1 MRYIFAVIVVIFL
14 FCPVS
19 VFAEARTIS
28 AEDMAKEW
36 FEKGLKYDIDKDYDK
51 AIEAFTKAIALKSDY
66 AYAYT
71 NRGLVYH
78 NKGQYD
84 RAIEDYNKAIVLD
97 PNDAEAYNNRGVTYA
112 VKNDMERAISDYK
125 KACDMGNELG
135 CRNLQK
141 VLQNR

>member
-1 MRYIFAVIVVIFL
+1 MSHVFAVVIAILL

-19 VFAEARTIS
+19 VFAETKEIG

-51 AIEAFTKAIALKSDY
+51 AIEAFSKAIALKPDY

-71 NRGLVYH
+71 NRGLAYH

-84 RAIEDYNKAIVLD
+84 RAIEDYNKAIALD
-97 PNDAEAYNNRGVTYA
+97 PNDAEAYNNRGVAYA
-112 VKNDMERAISDYK
+112 GKRDMERAISDYK

-135 CRNLQK
+135 CRNLEG
-141 VLQNR
+141 VSQNK

>member
-1 MRYIFAVIVVIFL
+1 MKHIFTVIIVFFL

-19 VFAEARTIS
+19 VFAETNEIS
-28 AEDMAKEW
+28 AKDMAKKW

-51 AIEAFTKAIALKSDY
+51 AIEAFTKAIALKPDY

-71 NRGLVYH
+71 NRGFAYY
-78 NKGQYD
+78 NNGQYD
-84 RAIEDYNKAIVLD
+84 RAIEDYDKAIALD
-97 PNDAEAYNNRGVTYA
+97 PNDAEAYNNRGVAYA
-112 VKNDMERAISDYK
+112 VKGNKDRAISDYK

-135 CRNLQK
+135 CRNLHE

>member
-1 MRYIFAVIVVIFL
+1 MRYISAVIVVIFL

-19 VFAEARTIS
+19 VFAETKEIS

-36 FEKGLKYDIDKDYDK
+36 FEKGLKYSVDKDYEK
-51 AIEAFTKAIALKSDY
+51 AIEAFTKAIALKPDY

-71 NRGLVYH
+71 NRGLVYYS
-78 NKGQYD
+78 KGQYD

-135 CRNLQK
+135 CKNLQE
-141 VLQNR
+141 VSQNK